1 MQIRHLILILAACLP
16 ATVSAQLPDEAL
28 KCFKWFST
36 LGYPD
41 VKEAK
46 WAEIWT
52 GSWGSAGGQDPP
64 MAVTVMSFVTKET
77 DIEFSA
83 VRSDLTTG
91 TWKKSK
97 PDTPSHER
105 VGFEERPFLPM
116 IAHQLE
122 ALRHPP
128 KDGFRRFGAKL
139 GQKSEVFFLAY
150 VCWQRGEDDLA
161 AQLYAEAQKLRPVY
175 TGSREPGP
183 MQEDLEID
191 LSHAAMWDAVLR
203 CGGGGLNTSLWGGS
217 PEGHLEPRTSLLEAF
232 RRILR
237 LFPHSAHIER
247 ARQCIAMLER
257 MVSEDEKHPALTQQQ
272 IDQLPLKERIAEL
285 VWLLRDQRGHQMS
298 QPGSCDVFSMNEQ
311 GKSPAHQLLAIGYS
325 AAPALI
331 EALTDDRFSRSV
343 GFHRDFHFSHTILT
357 VGDCA
362 QQILNRMSGQNFYSP
377 ASTSGYM
384 SNEDKML
391 EVQKAARKWWEE
403 YQQKGKKQMLVDSIA
418 AGKTA
423 PYALV
428 QQLQAEAPGAVE
440 DAVLRGTEKAQN
452 PWMRRQFIQQLGA
465 LKSPAATESLLKLM
479 QKDKSQEVRLEAAGR
494 LLNLEHPRVLPAI
507 LHEWDISPVGDDSS
521 ERREAFEEKV
531 GLLIAT
537 GDEQAMRTLV
547 DHWDDRPVSER
558 FEIVNKLGEGLD
570 AARKEYIFSSLKAR
584 PVSPTA
590 KEAALEL
597 LAHALE
603 DRETRDGYSGSN
615 GDFSFNNPPI
625 CDFALWALHR
635 IDGGKYAFTPKADRR
650 QRDAEQL
657 AAANVWRK
665 EHQKPLLQPPP
676 PRPTLAEKDALK
688 IVTVQVKPATG
699 FEDIPLIK
707 QALALRDSPFGP
719 KTISALLIRFASEEV
734 PGIRGLR
741 IKAVRENDL
750 TGVELHLRIEPGNYP
765 AKDGP
770 GWSTGHSGTIGT
782 KNLSS
787 SGGSS
792 SFSGAGRADAWD
804 DFEEEL
810 TQALKS
816 PPTTAFTFSAGLKAS
831 R

>member
-1 MQIRHLILILAACLP
+1 MKIRHLILILGVCFP
-16 ATVSAQLPDEAL
+16 AIAHAQLPDQAL
-28 KCFKWFST
+28 KCFQWFST

-41 VKEAK
+41 VKEAR

-52 GSWGSAGGQDPP
+52 GSWSSSGGEDKPKAHTIQGFITKDSK
-64 MAVTVMSFVTKET
+64 AEFFVVRT
-77 DIEFSA
+77 DLFS
-83 VRSDLTTG
+83 SKL
-91 TWKKSK
+91 KKSK

-105 VGFEERPFLPM
+105 VGFEERPFLKM
-116 IAHQLE
+116 VEQQLE

-128 KDGFRRFGAKL
+128 KDSWHRFGAKL
-139 GQKSEVFFLAY
+139 GLKAEVFFLAY
-150 VCWQRGEDDLA
+150 VCWQRGEEDLA
-161 AQLYAEAQKLRPVY
+161 AQLYAEAQKLTPFRSQ
-175 TGSREPGP
+175 TREPGQ
-183 MQEDLEID
+183 MQEDLEKD
-191 LSHAAMWDAVLR
+191 LGHAAMWDAVLR
-203 CGGGGLNTSLWGGS
+203 CGGGSLGWHDWGSSGK
-217 PEGHLEPRTSLLEAF
+217 LEPRTDLLKAF
-232 RRILR
+232 RRVVQ
-237 LFPHSAHIER
+237 LFPHCEHVER
-247 ARQCIAMLER
+247 AKQSADMLER
-257 MVSEDEKHPALTQQQ
+257 MIQEDKINPPLTQKE
-272 IDQLPLKERIAEL
+272 IDQLPLDKRVAKL
-285 VWLLRDQRGHQMS
+285 VWMLRDQNGHQWS
-298 QPGSCDVFSMNEQ
+298 QPGWCDVFSMEEK
-311 GKSPAHQLLAIGYS
+311 GTSPAHQLLAIGYP

-331 EALTDDRFSRSV
+331 EALNDERFSRSV
-343 GFHRDFHFSHTILT
+343 GFHRNFHFSHTILT

-362 QQILNRMSGQNFYSP
+362 QQILSRMSGQNFYSP

-384 SNEDKML
+384 SNEEKML

-403 YQQKGKKQMLVDSIA
+403 YQKKGKKQMLVDSIA
-418 AGKTA
+418 AGKTS

-428 QQLQAEAPGAVE
+428 QQLQAEAPAAVE
-440 DAVLRGTEKAQN
+440 DALLRGIEKAQN

-465 LKSPAATESLLKLM
+465 LKSPAATEKLFKLM
-479 QKDKSQEVRLEAAGR
+479 EKDKSQEVRLEAAGR

-507 LHEWDISPVGDDSS
+507 LHEWDILPAGDDSS
-521 ERREAFEEKV
+521 ERRENFEEKV

-537 GDEQAMRTLV
+537 GDEQAMRALA

-570 AARKEYIFSSLKAR
+570 AARKEYVFSSLKVR
-584 PVSPTA
+584 PVSSGA
-590 KEAALEL
+590 KEAAIEL

-603 DRETRDGYSGSN
+603 DRDTRDGYSGSN
-615 GDFSFNNPPI
+615 GDFRFNNPPI
-625 CDFALWALHR
+625 CDFALWALHK
-635 IDGGKYAFTPKADRR
+635 IDGDKYAFTPKADRR

-676 PRPTLAEKDALK
+676 PRPALAEKDALK
-688 IVTVQVKPATG
+688 IVTVQITPATG

-719 KTISALLIRFASEEV
+719 KTISALLIRFASEEA

-750 TGVELHLRIEPGNYP
+750 TGVELHLRIEPGDYP
-765 AKDGP
+765 ARDGP

-792 SFSGAGRADAWD
+792 SFSGAGKADAWD

-810 TQALKS
+810 TQALES